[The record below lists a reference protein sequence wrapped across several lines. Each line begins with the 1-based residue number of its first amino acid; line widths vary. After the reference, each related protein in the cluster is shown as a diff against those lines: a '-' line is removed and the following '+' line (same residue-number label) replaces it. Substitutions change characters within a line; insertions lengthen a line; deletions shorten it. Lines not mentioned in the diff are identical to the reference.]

1 MTKKLSQNTL
11 KSKENSSKLDVY
23 DRKLLYYYSKNCRLP
38 LNKLAKL
45 VGRSKDSVKYRIERF
60 KREGIVRGNTL
71 VIDPILLGHEFFQ
84 VYLKFQ
90 NLTLEKEQDIVNHL
104 SNFEA
109 NNVVMK
115 TSGLWDMYILL
126 DAGHAMQFGDFLQH
140 IRNYCGDYLKDFL
153 FLIESK
159 EYLFTNIPKI
169 IFKDLKIGTF
179 VYEKEDSSFQKRLQ
193 HIGTE
198 FEHAEPIRAN
208 DKELQLFKEMDNN
221 IQIELKD
228 LASKLNL
235 SLFQTK
241 SMIKSLIE
249 KKALNAFWPTFN
261 LSRLGLEYYIVFMQT
276 NNISNEIDQKLSQYF
291 KNHPNLMRA
300 VRTIGNYDIILFVTV
315 YNQAELY
322 GIMKDM
328 RSKFPNLL
336 KNYESFVVEEDLHF
350 KAGTTFYAVEKG
362 LVL

>member
-1 MTKKLSQNTL
+1 
-11 KSKENSSKLDVY
+11 
-23 DRKLLYYYSKNCRLP
+23 
-38 LNKLAKL
+38 
-45 VGRSKDSVKYRIERF
+45 
-60 KREGIVRGNTL
+60 
-71 VIDPILLGHEFFQ
+71 
-84 VYLKFQ
+84 
-90 NLTLEKEQDIVNHL
+90 
-104 SNFEA
+104 
-109 NNVVMK
+109 
-115 TSGLWDMYILL
+115 
-126 DAGHAMQFGDFLQH
+126 
-140 IRNYCGDYLKDFL
+140 
-153 FLIESK
+153 
-159 EYLFTNIPKI
+159 
-169 IFKDLKIGTF
+169 
-179 VYEKEDSSFQKRLQ
+179 
-193 HIGTE
+193 
-198 FEHAEPIRAN
+198 
-208 DKELQLFKEMDNN
+208 
-221 IQIELKD
+221 
-228 LASKLNL
+228 
-235 SLFQTK
+235 
-241 SMIKSLIE
+241 MIKSLIE